1 MYHTIVNPHTNRKV
15 RTNGRIGQMVVQ
27 NYLMSEQIGGASQG
41 RRKQKRAELRGKKA
55 QKKCMDDDFERD
67 DWETDEVR
75 TQGAYGKFDFYT
87 SINQAKA
94 CGETEG
100 NKFSLG
106 EMPKGSFIKMTAGE
120 QKGKGIFKIK
130 SYNNSTGMMEC
141 QLMKRAQKG
150 APVGGAIVNINA
162 SDNAI
167 WYGGSMPTEIMTGT

>member
-1 MYHTIVNPHTNRKV
+1 
-15 RTNGRIGQMVVQ
+15 MVVQ

-55 QKKCMDDDFERD
+55 QKNCDKH
-67 DWETDEVR
+67 DWLNR
-75 TQGAYGKFDFYT
+75 TKTTEKREEQGVSFDFYS

-94 CGETEG
+94 CGETER
-100 NKFSLG
+100 NEFSLG

-120 QKGKGIFKIK
+120 FEGTGIFKIIK
-130 SYNNSTGMMEC
+130 YDSITGMMEC
-141 QLMKRAQKG
+141 QLMTRAQKG

-167 WYGGSMPTEIMTGT
+167 WYGGSMPPP